1 MSEKQVSNKTEESEG
16 LFSTKQ
22 KYAKSASFF
31 NSANSV
37 NPVKN
42 LVLKKKL
49 SEVDN
54 ILQFFE

>member
-1 MSEKQVSNKTEESEG
+1 MYCKKD
-16 LFSTKQ
+16 
-22 KYAKSASFF
+22 AKSALFF

-37 NPVKN
+37 NPVRN